1 MLLGFG
7 GSINLEQAAMSPA
20 AYQLLEEIG
29 VEFKAL
35 QDAGALRLPAIQ
47 CRCGFRLLPGE
58 DVYGDNRIV
67 VGPWGLAL
75 AGEGD
80 YRSLIAAL
88 KLPPRRRITHKPGGG
103 WQGLSCRH
111 TAEEKEAYLRSNS
124 YADFLYKKVGIS
136 RWAAS

>member
-1 MLLGFG
+1 MLLAFG

-29 VEFKAL
+29 VEFKTL
-35 QDAGALRLPAIQ
+35 QDAVAPDY
-47 CRCGFRLLPGE
+47 LLSNAVADFGYYLGE
-58 DVYGDNRIV
+58 NVYGDNRIV

-88 KLPPRRRITHKPGGG
+88 ELP
-103 WQGLSCRH
+103 
-111 TAEEKEAYLRSNS
+111 AETKNYS
-124 YADFLYKKVGIS
+124 
-136 RWAAS
+136 